1 MIDSVFNKIVESKA
15 EYLKTHFVYAGD
27 YYAVDYNVSKLNTLI
42 LKGIKKYN
50 IRKAMLTI
58 ISMSR
63 LSLITKEGMEDKC
76 MDKDEERQSINDDLE
91 SLFQDLQL
99 GSEPD
104 YFVST
109 YFLPKLTE
117 EELKLVERDDSTYTR
132 TFLNRTDLDENEMKA
147 SVSDSKYV
155 NTFCERETFAI
166 ENPSLNSCAFSC
178 HSIKPALIIKRRN
191 LM

>member
-117 EELKLVERDDSTYTR
+117 EELELVERDDSTYTR
-132 TFLNRTDLDENEMKA
+132 TILSGTYLDENEMKA
-147 SVSDSKYV
+147 SGSDSKYV
-155 NTFCERETFAI
+155 NTFCERETFTI
-166 ENPSLNSCAFSC
+166 ENSSLNSCAFSC
-178 HSIKPALIIKRRN
+178 HSSEPPLKIKRRN
-191 LM
+191 F